1 MENMEMNEIITT
13 EAMEDTMT
21 EAVASGKN
29 GVKTGLVI
37 GGSMFLGAL
46 LYERVVKPV
55 GHKIGTKIAGKM
67 AARKAKKAETVNLD
81 DMDIEDI
88 PDID

>member
-21 EAVASGKN
+21 EAVASGKS

-37 GGSMFLGAL
+37 GGSMVLGAV

-55 GHKIGTKIAGKM
+55 GRKISAKIAGKV
-67 AARKAKKAETVNLD
+67 AARKAKKAEAVDLD

-88 PDID
+88 PDIE

>member
-21 EAVASGKN
+21 EAVASGKSS
-29 GVKTGLVI
+29 VKTGLVI
-37 GGSMFLGAL
+37 GGSMVLGAV

-55 GHKIGTKIAGKM
+55 GRKISAKIAGKL
-67 AARKAKKAETVNLD
+67 AAKKAKKAAAVDLD

-88 PDID
+88 PDIE